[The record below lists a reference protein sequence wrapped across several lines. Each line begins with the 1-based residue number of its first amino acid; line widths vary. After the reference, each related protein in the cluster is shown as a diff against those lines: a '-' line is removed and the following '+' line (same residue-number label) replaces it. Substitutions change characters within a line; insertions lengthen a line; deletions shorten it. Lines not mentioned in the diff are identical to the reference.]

1 MRLSCTVETAAEVAA
16 QVRRTIA
23 ETVDV
28 APILEA
34 VRDRGDEALREY
46 EARFGNDRPGLVPPE
61 ELRALERSTPR
72 FAPGSSGRLRTCARS
87 RRRASTPRP
96 R

>member
-1 MRLSCTVETAAEVAA
+1 MRLECTVETAAEVAA

-34 VRDRGDEALREY
+34 VRERGDEALREY
-46 EARFGNDRPGLVPPE
+46 EARFGNDDPVVVGAATSS
-61 ELRALERSTPR
+61 LRRSTRSIP
-72 FAPGSSGRLRTCARS
+72 TCAP
-87 RRRASTPRP
+87 A
-96 R
+96 

>member
-34 VRDRGDEALREY
+34 VRERGDEALREY
-46 EARFGNDRPGLVPPE
+46 EARFGERPDAG
-61 ELRALERSTPR
+61 RSCRRTSSRRRSRRSTPT
-72 FAPGSSGRLRTCARS
+72 FAPA
-87 RRRASTPRP
+87 
-96 R
+96 

>member
-1 MRLSCTVETAAEVAA
+1 VRLSCTVETAAAIAA

-34 VRDRGDEALREY
+34 VRARGDDALREY
-46 EARFGNDRPGLVPPE
+46 EAQFGNDRPGLVPPD
-61 ELRALERSTPR
+61 
-72 FAPGSSGRLRTCARS
+72 
-87 RRRASTPRP
+87 
-96 R
+96 